1 MAITLNANLFLG
13 ALSNLICYLDVADV
27 LKLDSLKL
35 NKVCKKR
42 DVKYGDSILFRSAD
56 IPSVTNMP
64 TTSTLLTA
72 VLPTTKEQVLSVSK
86 YKTVQL
92 TINEWLMRGAFDGE
106 YAMSDYVAYLMKTMR
121 ASKEKYIFDEL
132 VGLLDGYT
140 PTNAEQTITINMF
153 DITSLLDPAQLQ
165 MAETYNT
172 NTFIKALIKA
182 QIKLETPYNKFNDDT
197 FTEIVSNED
206 MVLFSTDN
214 LEANILV
221 DTFAKLFNSDK
232 ISKEFKYGDS
242 VTIPQD
248 LFTTLTNTF
257 LCYLAHREK
266 FQYGYAFSVAT
277 SFFDASTLNT
287 NNWLHFAYYI
297 GSVNA
302 YPCIKFIAAYTLTPT
317 ALS

>member
-1 MAITLNANLFLG
+1 MAITLNSNLFLG

-42 DVKYGDSILFRSAD
+42 DVKFGDSVLYRSAD

-64 TTSTLLTA
+64 TTSTLLSVVT
-72 VLPTTKEQVLSVSK
+72 PTTKEQVLSVSK
-86 YKTVQL
+86 FKSVQL
-92 TINEWLMRGAFDGE
+92 TINNYLMRGAFDSE
-106 YAMSDYVAYLMKTMR
+106 YAMSDFVAYLMKTMR
-121 ASKEKYIFDEL
+121 ASKEKYIYEEL
-132 VGLLDGYT
+132 IGILDGYT

-153 DITSLLDPAQLQ
+153 DTSSLLDPAQLQ
-165 MAETYNT
+165 MAQTYNT
-172 NTFIKALIKA
+172 NAFIKALLKA
-182 QIKLETPYNKFNDDT
+182 QIKLGTPYEKFNDDT
-197 FTEIVSNED
+197 FTEIVGNED
-206 MVLFSTDN
+206 MVLFSTDD
-214 LEANILV
+214 LANDLLV

-242 VTIPQD
+242 VVIPRD
-248 LFTTLTNTF
+248 LFTTLTSSF
-257 LCYLAHREK
+257 LCYLAHKDK

-297 GSVNA
+297 GVVNA
-302 YPCIKFIAAYTLTPT
+302 FPCIKFEADYTLTPT
-317 ALS
+317 ALQ